1 MMISNRNG
9 SLMKNS
15 KVGHALNHIYKK
27 LGMGTKNKLL
37 CMELIKMIS
46 LMGVFTN
53 ADIS

>member
-1 MMISNRNG
+1 
-9 SLMKNS
+9 MKNR
-15 KVGHALNHIYKK
+15 KVVHAVHHIYKE